1 MKKLLVAFVLS
12 LTMLSGCS
20 KGADNTI
27 DNNTAYLFY
36 SQSCPHCHEAREY
49 IAKKYPDLNMVQVDV
64 ATPQGKDMLF
74 KCANKFKLGQ
84 NIGVPLFCLGE
95 NHLMG
100 WNSSYKIKF
109 DAYIRP
115 FMKK

>member
-1 MKKLLVAFVLS
+1 MKKLLAACLLS
-12 LTMLSGCS
+12 LTMLSACNKTSGEL
-20 KGADNTI
+20 
-27 DNNTAYLFY
+27 DNNKAYLFY
-36 SQSCPHCHEAREY
+36 SQTCPHCHEAREY
-49 IAKKYPDLNMVQVDV
+49 INKKYSNLEMVQLDV

-74 KCANKFKLGQ
+74 KCAKKFNLGN
-84 NIGVPLFCLGE
+84 NIGVPLFCLGD

-100 WNSSYKIKF
+100 WNSSYRIKF